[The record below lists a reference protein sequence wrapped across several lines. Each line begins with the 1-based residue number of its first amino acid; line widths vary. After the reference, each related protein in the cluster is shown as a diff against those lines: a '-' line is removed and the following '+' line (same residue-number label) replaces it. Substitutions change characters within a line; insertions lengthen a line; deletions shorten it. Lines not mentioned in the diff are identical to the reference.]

1 VREPRRI
8 FKGRQVSPRFGG
20 SGLGIACAVIAALFL
35 GFGLPSNLFGSAPA
49 DRPITAEPTQI
60 RVFDGETLGLGD
72 RIIRLSGIAA
82 PARGEA
88 CGGDA
93 SRADCGAAAAAALAR
108 LIHGQNITCRIE
120 GHDGFRRG
128 LGRCT
133 ADGRDVNAAMVES
146 GYALASVSVLR
157 PLEVAARDGRQGLWA
172 DASQMPAD
180 WRRR

>member
-1 VREPRRI
+1 MREPRRI
-8 FKGRQVSPRFGG
+8 FKGRQFGPRFGG
-20 SGLGIACAVIAALFL
+20 SGLGIACAVLAALVL

-49 DRPITAEPTQI
+49 DRPITAEAAQI

-88 CGGDA
+88 CGADA
-93 SRADCGAAAAAALAR
+93 ARRDCGAAAAAILAG
-108 LIHGQNITCRIE
+108 LVHGQDVTCRIE
-120 GHDGFRRG
+120 GYDAFRRG
-128 LGRCT
+128 LGRCI
-133 ADGRDVNAAMVES
+133 AGGRDVNAAMVEQ
-146 GYALASVSVLR
+146 GFALASLSVLR

-172 DASQMPAD
+172 DASLMPAE

>member
-1 VREPRRI
+1 MRPRL
-8 FKGRQVSPRFGG
+8 GG
-20 SGLGIACAVIAALFL
+20 SGLGVGFAIVAALFL

-49 DRPITAEPTQI
+49 DRPIKAEAGEI

-82 PARGEA
+82 PARGET

-93 SRADCGAAAAAALAR
+93 ARRDCGAAAAAVLAAL
-108 LIHGQNITCRIE
+108 LQGHDVTCRIE

-128 LGRCT
+128 LGRCI
-133 ADGRDVNAAMVES
+133 AGGRDVNAAMVEA
-146 GYALASVSVLR
+146 GFALASASVLR
-157 PLEVAARDGRQGLWA
+157 PLEVAARDARQGLWA
-172 DASQMPAD
+172 DASAMPAE

>member
-1 VREPRRI
+1 MREPRRI

-20 SGLGIACAVIAALFL
+20 SGLGVACALIAALFL

-49 DRPITAEPTQI
+49 DRPITAEPAQI

-88 CGGDA
+88 CGVDT

-108 LIHGQNITCRIE
+108 MVQGKNITCRIE

-133 ADGRDVNAAMVES
+133 AGGRDVNAAMVEW

-172 DASQMPAD
+172 DTSQMPAD

>member
-1 VREPRRI
+1 MREPRRI
-8 FKGRQVSPRFGG
+8 FKGRQLSPRFGG
-20 SGLGIACAVIAALFL
+20 SGLGFVCAVVAALFL

-49 DRPITAEPTQI
+49 DRPITAEAAQI

-82 PARGEA
+82 PARGET
-88 CGGDA
+88 CGSDTARG
-93 SRADCGAAAAAALAR
+93 DCGAAAAARLAAL
-108 LIHGQNITCRIE
+108 LHGQDVTCRIE

-128 LGRCT
+128 LARCI
-133 ADGRDVNAAMVES
+133 AGGRDINAALVEQ
-146 GYALASVSVLR
+146 GFALASISVLR
-157 PLEVAARDGRQGLWA
+157 PLEAAARDGRHGLWA

>member
-1 VREPRRI
+1 M
-8 FKGRQVSPRFGG
+8 GPRFGG
-20 SGLGIACAVIAALFL
+20 SGLGVACAVLAALVL

-49 DRPITAEPTQI
+49 DRSITAEAAQI
-60 RVFDGETLGLGD
+60 RIFDGETLGLGD

-88 CGGDA
+88 CGNDA
-93 SRADCGAAAAAALAR
+93 VRGDCGAAAAASLAAL
-108 LIHGQNITCRIE
+108 LQGQDVTCRIE

-128 LGRCT
+128 LARCI
-133 ADGRDVNAAMVES
+133 AGGRDINAAMVEQ
-146 GYALASVSVLR
+146 GFALASISVLR

-172 DASQMPAD
+172 DASLMPAE

>member
-1 VREPRRI
+1 MREPRRI
-8 FKGRQVSPRFGG
+8 FKGRQLSPRFGG
-20 SGLGIACAVIAALFL
+20 SGLGVACAVIAALFL

-49 DRPITAEPTQI
+49 DRPITAEAEQI

-88 CGGDA
+88 CGVDTA
-93 SRADCGAAAAAALAR
+93 RADCGAAAGAALAR
-108 LIHGQNITCRIE
+108 RVQGQTLTCRIE
-120 GHDGFRRG
+120 GQVGFRRG

-133 ADGRDVNAAMVES
+133 AGGRDVNAAMVES

>member
-1 VREPRRI
+1 MREPRRI
-8 FKGRQVSPRFGG
+8 FKGRQFGPRFGG
-20 SGLGIACAVIAALFL
+20 SGLGVACAVVAVLVL

-49 DRPITAEPTQI
+49 DRPITAEAAQI

-82 PARGEA
+82 PTRGEA
-88 CGGDA
+88 CGDA
-93 SRADCGAAAAAALAR
+93 ARGDCGAAAAAALAG
-108 LIHGQNITCRIE
+108 LVHGQAVTCRIE

-128 LGRCT
+128 LARCI
-133 ADGRDVNAAMVES
+133 AGGRDVNAAMVET
-146 GYALASVSVLR
+146 GFALASVPVLR

-172 DASQMPAD
+172 DASLMPAD

>member
-1 VREPRRI
+1 MREPRRI
-8 FKGRQVSPRFGG
+8 FKGRQFSPRFGG
-20 SGLGIACAVIAALFL
+20 SGLGVACAVVAALVL

-49 DRPITAEPTQI
+49 DRPITAEAAQI

-88 CGGDA
+88 CGSDA
-93 SRADCGAAAAAALAR
+93 ARADCGAVAAARLAAL
-108 LIHGQNITCRIE
+108 LQGQDVTCRIE
-120 GHDGFRRG
+120 GYDGFRRG
-128 LGRCT
+128 LGRCI
-133 ADGRDVNAAMVES
+133 AGGRDVNAAMVEQ
-146 GYALASVSVLR
+146 GFALASLSVLR

-172 DASQMPAD
+172 DASLMPAE

>member
-1 VREPRRI
+1 MREPRRI
-8 FKGRQVSPRFGG
+8 FKGRQFSPRFGG
-20 SGLGIACAVIAALFL
+20 SGLGVSCAVIAALFL

-49 DRPITAEPTQI
+49 DRPITAEPAQI
-60 RVFDGETLGLGD
+60 RIFDGETLGLGD

-82 PARGEA
+82 PTRGET

-93 SRADCGAAAAAALAR
+93 ARVDCGAAAAARLAAL
-108 LIHGQNITCRIE
+108 LNGQVVTCRIE

-128 LGRCT
+128 LARCI
-133 ADGRDVNAAMVES
+133 AGGRDLNAAMVEQ
-146 GYALASVSVLR
+146 GFALASVSVLR

-172 DASQMPAD
+172 DASLMPAE

>member
-1 VREPRRI
+1 MREPRRI
-8 FKGRQVSPRFGG
+8 FKGRQISPRFGG
-20 SGLGIACAVIAALFL
+20 SGLGVACAVIAALFL

-49 DRPITAEPTQI
+49 DRPITAEAAQI

-108 LIHGQNITCRIE
+108 LVQGQNITCRIE

-128 LGRCT
+128 LGRCI
-133 ADGRDVNAAMVES
+133 AGGRDLNAAMVES

-172 DASQMPAD
+172 DAGQMPTD

>member
-1 VREPRRI
+1 MREPRRI
-8 FKGRQVSPRFGG
+8 FKGRQISPRFGG

-49 DRPITAEPTQI
+49 DRPITADPAQI

-88 CGGDA
+88 CGGDV

-108 LIHGQNITCRIE
+108 LVHGQTITCRIE

-133 ADGRDVNAAMVES
+133 AGGRDVNAAMVES

>member
-1 VREPRRI
+1 MREPRRI
-8 FKGRQVSPRFGG
+8 FKGRQFGPRFGG
-20 SGLGIACAVIAALFL
+20 SGLGVTCAVIAALFL

-49 DRPITAEPTQI
+49 NQPVTAEAAQI

-108 LIHGQNITCRIE
+108 LVHGQNISCRID

-128 LGRCT
+128 LGRCI
-133 ADGRDVNAAMVES
+133 AGGRDVNAAMVES
-146 GYALASVSVLR
+146 GFALASAFVLR

-172 DASQMPAD
+172 DASQLPAD

>member
-1 VREPRRI
+1 M
-8 FKGRQVSPRFGG
+8 F
-20 SGLGIACAVIAALFL
+20 AALFL

-49 DRPITAEPTQI
+49 DRTVIAEAAQI

-88 CGGDA
+88 CGSDA
-93 SRADCGAAAAAALAR
+93 TLADCGAAAAARLAAL
-108 LIHGQNITCRIE
+108 LQGQDVSCRIE

-128 LGRCT
+128 LARCI
-133 ADGRDVNAAMVES
+133 AGGRDINAAMVEQ
-146 GYALASVSVLR
+146 GFALASISVLR

-172 DASQMPAD
+172 DARLMPAE